1 MGRFSSMNLQRRQV
15 LDEFAVDGWLELEVE
30 VVDAAPVREPRVTQP
45 GGEATVSVG
54 GGLLGDESGEEL
66 DVGPVFGAGL
76 FGEGGEHAGGG
87 VQLEVAEV
95 GFDLFVEAHADTSP
109 SSMVMA

>member
-1 MGRFSSMNLQRRQV
+1 QV
-15 LDEFAVDGWLELEVE
+15 LDQLAINRGLELVVE

-45 GGEATVSVG
+45 GSQPAVSVG

-66 DVGPVFGAGL
+66 DVGPVLDLRFL
-76 FGEGGEHAGGG
+76 GEGGKDAGGG

-95 GFDLFVEAHADTSP
+95 GFDLLVEAHADTSP
-109 SSMVMA
+109 SMVSSPV